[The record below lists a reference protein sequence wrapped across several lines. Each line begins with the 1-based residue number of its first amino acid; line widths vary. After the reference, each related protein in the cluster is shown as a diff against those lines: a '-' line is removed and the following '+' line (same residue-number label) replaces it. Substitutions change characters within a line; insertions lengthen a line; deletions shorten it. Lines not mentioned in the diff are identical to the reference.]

1 MLFATRRYEGLSQVI
16 KPVEMWLED
25 RWVFLRRMYGS
36 ELVQKLFMQCLTFI
50 YGINDIKGAY
60 FHDIQNTIVTEL
72 FGMDQRSFFDKIN
85 KKTWVQ
91 YWDNSCEGYITQTTA
106 HYLSKKISVMGPT
119 AAAFGRYFELFIN
132 EEYRLG
138 ACPIDKIEESISK
151 STGTLN
157 KGSFEGNWAPWR
169 SQSCSSSSWK

>member
-1 MLFATRRYEGLSQVI
+1 MSQAI
-16 KPVEMWLED
+16 KPVEMWQED

-85 KKTWVQ
+85 KKTW
-91 YWDNSCEGYITQTTA
+91 D
-106 HYLSKKISVMGPT
+106 SVPG
-119 AAAFGRYFELFIN
+119 
-132 EEYRLG
+132 
-138 ACPIDKIEESISK
+138 
-151 STGTLN
+151 
-157 KGSFEGNWAPWR
+157 
-169 SQSCSSSSWK
+169 